1 MENNTFGQNLRN
13 LRLLKKLSL
22 NALGKELDVTGSAV
36 SAWELGKKEPNFDM
50 LKKIAIYFMVS
61 TDYLLNHQVLDNE
74 EQKKAVV
81 TQLAHKLYEKSKDIP
96 VFEEE
101 LLSYISYLDFK
112 NKFEHA
118 ELQNNEINKDE
129 NNK

>member
-13 LRLLKKLSL
+13 LRSLKKISL
-22 NALGKELDVTGSAV
+22 HKLGIELDVTGSAI

-50 LKKIAIYFMVS
+50 LKKVASYFMVS
-61 TDYLLNHQVLDNE
+61 TDYLLNHQVLNNE

-81 TQLAHKLYEKSKDIP
+81 TQLADKLYERSKDIP

-101 LLSYISYLDFK
+101 LFSYIAYLDYK
-112 NKFEHA
+112 KRSEQKIL
-118 ELQNNEINKDE
+118 ENNENE
-129 NNK
+129 NTEQGS